1 VELTDEVRAA
11 LGVAL
16 NEATLLGV
24 EVDSQTRRAA
34 VTFAVLSLPEEGSSR
49 GDVRVQFVF
58 ESVGRV
64 AASLR
69 LGRWDDPAATVESF
83 DLPALL
89 SKVRSFD
96 GLPIYGWDFFD
107 IAEKTFPILRNRLSV
122 DVEFIAGECS
132 HSLTLFQECPDR
144 HLDLWLWFG
153 DFTIKDADGKVVP
166 LEEFTI
172 GGARWWQAFNDGD
185 PRTQGRGM
193 YPLS

>member
-1 VELTDEVRAA
+1 VNLTDQVRAA

-24 EVDSQTRRAA
+24 EVDPSTSRAA
-34 VTFAVLSLPEEGSSR
+34 VTFAVLSLPEDGSSH
-49 GDVRVQFVF
+49 GDGRVQFVF

-69 LGRWDDPAATVESF
+69 LGRWDDPAATVELF

-107 IAEKTFPILRNRLSV
+107 IAEKTFSNLIGRLSV
-122 DVEFIAGECS
+122 DVEFSAGERS
-132 HSLTLFQECPDR
+132 HSLTLFQEGPDR

-153 DFTIKDADGKVVP
+153 HFTIKDADGRVIP
-166 LEEFTI
+166 LEEFSA

-193 YPLS
+193 FPLS